1 MPIMHVMMLE
11 GRTDEQKEAF
21 IAAVTEAAVQTVG
34 VTPEAVRIMITDMPK
49 QNFGIAGQSARARGR

>member
-11 GRTDEQKEAF
+11 GRTDQQKEAF
-21 IAAVTEAAVQTVG
+21 IAAVTEAAVRTVNA
-34 VTPEAVRIMITDMPK
+34 TPESVRVMITDMPK

>member
-21 IAAVTEAAVQTVG
+21 IAAVTEAAVRTVEA
-34 VTPEAVRIMITDMPK
+34 TPESVRIMITDMPK
-49 QNFGIAGQSARARGR
+49 QNFGIAGKSARARGR

>member
-1 MPIMHVMMLE
+1 MPIMHVFMLE

-21 IAAVTEAAVQTVG
+21 IQEVTEAAVRTVG
-34 VTPEAVRIMITDMPK
+34 AAPESVRIMITDMPK